1 MAENATDCG
10 CDDRGMERLL
20 RRLLIG
26 VGGVLVLLALVALV
40 VAMVSGGG
48 SSAQVSRTADDIPR
62 WILVE
67 HLPAAAV
74 PGAKLFA
81 VAGCTVCHSYA
92 GSGTTTLHAP
102 DLTAIGARGLGVRF
116 QVAHLKCPSCVNPRS
131 PMPPYTIG
139 SRRLHQL
146 AVFLEDSKGTQ

>member
-1 MAENATDCG
+1 MD
-10 CDDRGMERLL
+10 RLL

-26 VGGVLVLLALVALV
+26 VGGLLVLLALVALV
-40 VAMVSGGG
+40 VAFVSGPGP
-48 SSAQVSRTADDIPR
+48 SAPLRPGASIIDVPR

-81 VAGCTVCHSYA
+81 VAGCTACHTYV

-116 QVAHLKCPSCVNPRS
+116 QVAHLKCPSCVNPGS

-146 AVFLEDSKGTQ
+146 AVFLEDSKGTR